1 MTPDDPGPAASP
13 AVPGAADPAL
23 AREPPGHDPPDPLS
37 SADSLD
43 SPEPPDP
50 REPPRASRR
59 EAALIAAA
67 VAAGTAV
74 AVGFAFNPA
83 RGGSSALLAAPG
95 ALYALLAAFAVAWL
109 RRRGELRAAFRPR
122 SGDLARGAFVAAALY
137 GLAMAVQLTLAP
149 RGSPREAWI
158 LRLYLQLGDPSADA
172 RVFVGAAVFVI
183 AALEEVVWRGLV
195 MRALEGPLGLTAAWL
210 LSSALFAAAHL
221 PTLFLLGDP
230 FAGPNPLLVAAGLGC
245 SLVWGRVVHRTGRL
259 PPAIFAHA
267 FFSWAIVSFPIWRP

>member
-1 MTPDDPGPAASP
+1 MTPDDPGAPASP
-13 AVPGAADPAL
+13 AVPGAAGPVPAL
-23 AREPPGHDPPDPLS
+23 DPRD
-37 SADSLD
+37 
-43 SPEPPDP
+43 PPDP

-67 VAAGTAV
+67 AVAGTALV
-74 AVGFAFNPA
+74 AAFAFDPA
-83 RGGSSALLAAPG
+83 RGGSSAMLAAPG
-95 ALYALLAAFAVAWL
+95 ALYTVLAVFALAWL
-109 RRRGELRAAFRPR
+109 RRRGELRAALRPR

-195 MRALEGPLGLTAAWL
+195 MRALEGPLGPTAAWL